1 MSNPSTDSIGNQI
14 ISKHAPF
21 FKPGDMAAAID
32 EAINR
37 EKVTL
42 LDDLIERVANPAADT
57 MTMEDFRGRADM
69 VARGT
74 YNFIHAHRTKLT
86 KGSI

>member
-37 EKVTL
+37 EKAAL
-42 LDDLIERVANPAADT
+42 LDEGKKVYKTYGEEMLVNWLLNRHGEAQ
-57 MTMEDFRGRADM
+57 RA
-69 VARGT
+69 
-74 YNFIHAHRTKLT
+74 KLT
-86 KGSI
+86 KEDK

>member
-14 ISKHAPF
+14 ISKHAPV

-37 EKVTL
+37 EKVAL
-42 LDDLIERVANPAADT
+42 LDELEKICKKISDE
-57 MTMEDFRGRADM
+57 EDRYSVWDFIQAQRA
-69 VARGT
+69 
-74 YNFIHAHRTKLT
+74 KLT
-86 KGSI
+86 KEDK